1 VYKGEAAADWQV
13 AIPNRFAARPQATRE
28 YAAQQ
33 KIGGKKMPLYL
44 DEIYFNVTNKESLK
58 QMHDLITG
66 AMKNGFPQGVT
77 LKAGP
82 WVSNEEAK
90 VVLILDIQDHS
101 LTFGA
106 FSGAL
111 ARGIASRRRLTPIV
125 DWPTVEKTVKEL

>member
-1 VYKGEAAADWQV
+1 
-13 AIPNRFAARPQATRE
+13 
-28 YAAQQ
+28 
-33 KIGGKKMPLYL
+33 MPLYL
-44 DEIYFNVTNKESLK
+44 DEIYFNVSNKESLK

-90 VVLILDIQDHS
+90 VVLILDIQDHA

-111 ARGIASRRRLTPIV
+111 TRGIASRRRLTPIV

>member
-1 VYKGEAAADWQV
+1 
-13 AIPNRFAARPQATRE
+13 
-28 YAAQQ
+28 
-33 KIGGKKMPLYL
+33 MPLYL
-44 DEIYFNVTNKESLK
+44 DEIYFNVSNKESLK
-58 QMHDLITG
+58 QMHDLISG
-66 AMKNGFPQGVT
+66 ALKNGFPQGVS

-101 LTFGA
+101 LTFGP